1 LTSSVMLTNQSH
13 HGSAHD
19 DITVLVVL
27 AVVMA
32 PGLPIYRSTF
42 SAGGGGDI
50 CPVFPTNLH
59 VMAGNRGGGFY
70 CFLFLWKAL
79 FWRQFSWLK
88 ASLLFVFNFLAL
100 FQLIVRCIVL
110 LLHRLPRFF

>member
-1 LTSSVMLTNQSH
+1 MLTNQSH

-42 SAGGGGDI
+42 LVGGDI
-50 CPVFPTNLH
+50 GPVFPTNLH
-59 VMAGNRGGGFY
+59 AMAGNRGGGI
-70 CFLFLWKAL
+70 
-79 FWRQFSWLK
+79 
-88 ASLLFVFNFLAL
+88 LLLLVLLESIILETIFLAEG
-100 FQLIVRCIVL
+100 FPSFC
-110 LLHRLPRFF
+110 LPFFGSFSVDW